1 MIAKEISY
9 AFYCENG
16 DCPESE
22 SYFLGSG
29 GPRKEAVQMAKKDGW
44 KILHP
49 TGFKS
54 GIPVKQNVICP
65 KCR

>member
-1 MIAKEISY
+1 MITKEISY
-9 AFYCENG
+9 AFYCEND
-16 DCPESE
+16 DCGESE

-29 GPRKEAVQMAKKDGW
+29 GPKKDAIQMAKKDGW
-44 KILHP
+44 KIRHQ

-54 GIPVKQNVICP
+54 GIPIPRTVLCP